1 MARQVC
7 IIGGGVI
14 GLTSAYALVRAG
26 HDVTLIDAR
35 DTLGCETSFANGGQ
49 LSYRYVAPLADAG
62 VPLQALGWLLRGDSP
77 LKLRPRLDPQQWRW
91 MAAFLGACRGS
102 VNRRNA
108 AHLLRLASLSQ
119 ATLQQWREDDRLDG
133 FDWRRNGKLVT
144 FRNAD
149 TFEHARRKV
158 TDILQQQV
166 LSAADCTRLEPALAS
181 GGFVGGIYTPNE
193 EVADCHAFCQRL
205 AARLQASGHC
215 RFLLGRKVT
224 GIRHSAGAV
233 QAIELGEEVM
243 PVEQLVLAAGHRSA
257 ELGLPGLALPL
268 YPLKG
273 YSLSVPIGAQ
283 HRAPN
288 VSITDYDRKIVYA
301 RIGEQLRVAAMVDI
315 VGFDA
320 GLEPKRLA
328 LIRRQAVETFPLAGD
343 YAHAVEWAGMRPAT
357 PTGVPLIGASAY
369 RNLWLNL
376 GHGALGFTLACGSGQ
391 LLAELISQ
399 HMPSIDM
406 QGLAPRAA

>member
-14 GLTSAYALVRAG
+14 GLASAYALVRAG
-26 HDVTLIDAR
+26 HEVTVIESR
-35 DTLGCETSFANGGQ
+35 DSLGSETSFANGGQ

-77 LKLRPRLDPQQWRW
+77 LRLRPRLDPQQWRW

-102 VNRRNA
+102 VNKRNA
-108 AHLLRLASLSQ
+108 AHLLRLAALSQ
-119 ATLQQWREDDRLDG
+119 NTLQQWMVDDHLDG

-149 TFEHARRKV
+149 TFESARDKV

-166 LSAADCTRLEPALAS
+166 LSAADCARLEPALAN
-181 GGFVGGIYTPNE
+181 GDFVGGIYTPNE
-193 EVADCHAFCQRL
+193 EVADCHAFCRRL
-205 AARLQASGHC
+205 AARLEASGRC
-215 RFLLGRKVT
+215 TFLLGRKVT
-224 GIRHSAGAV
+224 GIRHTDAAV
-233 QAIELGEEVM
+233 QSIELGSEVL
-243 PVEQLVLAAGHRSA
+243 PVEQLVLAAGHRSV
-257 ELGLPGLALPL
+257 ELALPGLSLPL

-273 YSLSVPIGAQ
+273 YSLSVPIGEQ
-283 HRAPN
+283 HRAPM

-315 VGFDA
+315 VGYDA
-320 GLEPKRLA
+320 SLEPKRLA
-328 LIRRQAVETFPLAGD
+328 LMKRQAVETFPAAGD
-343 YAHAVEWAGMRPAT
+343 YAHALEWAGMRPAT
-357 PTGVPLIGASAY
+357 PTGVPLIGASLY

-391 LLAELISQ
+391 LLAELIGQ
-399 HMPSIDM
+399 HVPSIDM
-406 QGLAPRAA
+406 RGLSPRAA

>member
-1 MARQVC
+1 MAAQVC

-14 GLTSAYALVRAG
+14 GLASAYALVRAG
-26 HDVTLIDAR
+26 HAVTVIDAR
-35 DTLGCETSFANGGQ
+35 DSLGSETSFANGGQ

-62 VPLQALGWLLRGDSP
+62 VPLQAIGWLLRGDSP
-77 LKLRPRLDPQQWRW
+77 LKLRPRLDPRQWRW
-91 MAAFLGACRGS
+91 MAAFMAACRGS
-102 VNRRNA
+102 VNKRNA
-108 AHLLRLASLSQ
+108 AHLLRLAFLSQ
-119 ATLQQWREDDRLDG
+119 ATLQQWRIDDRLEG

-144 FRNAD
+144 FRTANS
-149 TFEHARRKV
+149 FEHARSKV
-158 TDILQQQV
+158 TDMLQQQV
-166 LSAADCTRLEPALAS
+166 LSMGDCARLEPALAA
-181 GGFVGGIYTPNE
+181 GDFVGGIYTPNE

-205 AARLQASGHC
+205 AARLEASGRC
-215 RFLLGRKVT
+215 TFMLGRKVT
-224 GIRHSAGAV
+224 GIRHADGAV
-233 QAIELGEEVM
+233 QAIELGGEVM

-257 ELGLPGLALPL
+257 ELGLPGLALAL

-288 VSITDYDRKIVYA
+288 LSITDYDRKIVYA

-315 VGFDA
+315 VGFDT

-328 LIRRQAVETFPLAGD
+328 LMKRQALETFPLAGD
-343 YAHAVEWAGMRPAT
+343 YTHAVEWAGMRPAT
-357 PTGVPLIGASAY
+357 PTGVPLIGASRY

-391 LLAELISQ
+391 LLAELIDQ
-399 HMPSIDM
+399 RTPSIDM
-406 QGLAPRAA
+406 QGLAPCAA

>member
-1 MARQVC
+1 MAKRVC

-14 GLTSAYALVRAG
+14 GLASAYALVRAG
-26 HDVTLIDAR
+26 HEVTLIEAR
-35 DTLGCETSFANGGQ
+35 DSVGSETSFANGGQ

-62 VPLQALGWLLRGDSP
+62 VPLQAIGWLLRGDSP
-77 LKLRPRLDPQQWRW
+77 LRLRPRLDLQQWRW

-102 VNRRNA
+102 VNKSNA

-119 ATLQQWREDDRLDG
+119 DTLQRWREDDHLDG

-144 FRNAD
+144 FRHSA
-149 TFEHARRKV
+149 TFEQARSKV

-166 LSAADCTRLEPALAS
+166 LSAVDCARLEPALAD

-193 EVADCHAFCQRL
+193 EVADCHAFCRRL
-205 AARLQASGHC
+205 AERLEASGRC
-215 RFLLGRKVT
+215 RFLLGRRVT
-224 GIRHSAGAV
+224 AIRHANGVVRAV
-233 QAIELGEEVM
+233 ELGDEVL

-273 YSLSVPIGAQ
+273 YSLSVPIGPQ
-283 HRAPN
+283 HRAPS

-320 GLEPKRLA
+320 RLEPKRLA
-328 LIRRQAVETFPLAGD
+328 LMKRQALETFPLAGD

-357 PTGVPLIGASAY
+357 PTGVPLIGASVY
-369 RNLWLNL
+369 SNLWLNL
-376 GHGALGFTLACGSGQ
+376 GHGALGFTLASGSGQ
-391 LLAELISQ
+391 LLAELIGQ
-399 HMPSIDM
+399 QVPSIDM

>member
-1 MARQVC
+1 M
-7 IIGGGVI
+7 
-14 GLTSAYALVRAG
+14 
-26 HDVTLIDAR
+26 
-35 DTLGCETSFANGGQ
+35 
-49 LSYRYVAPLADAG
+49 
-62 VPLQALGWLLRGDSP
+62 
-77 LKLRPRLDPQQWRW
+77 
-91 MAAFLGACRGS
+91 
-102 VNRRNA
+102 
-108 AHLLRLASLSQ
+108 
-119 ATLQQWREDDRLDG
+119 
-133 FDWRRNGKLVT
+133 
-144 FRNAD
+144 
-149 TFEHARRKV
+149 
-158 TDILQQQV
+158 

-343 YAHAVEWAGMRPAT
+343 YAQAVEWAGMRPAT

-391 LLAELISQ
+391 LLAELIGQ

>member
-35 DTLGCETSFANGGQ
+35 DTLGSETSFANGGQ

-62 VPLQALGWLLRGDSP
+62 VPLQAIGWLLRGDSP

-102 VNRRNA
+102 VNQRNA

-166 LSAADCTRLEPALAS
+166 LSAADCARLEPALAS

-205 AARLQASGHC
+205 AARLQASGRC

-224 GIRHSAGAV
+224 AIRHSAGAV
-233 QAIELGEEVM
+233 QAIELGQEVM

-257 ELGLPGLALPL
+257 GLGVPGLSLPL

-328 LIRRQAVETFPLAGD
+328 LIKRQAVETLPLAGD

-357 PTGVPLIGASAY
+357 PTGVPLIGASVY

-376 GHGALGFTLACGSGQ
+376 GHGALGFTLACGSSQ
-391 LLAELISQ
+391 LLAELIGE
-399 HMPSIDM
+399 HVPSIDM

>member
-1 MARQVC
+1 MAKQVC

-14 GLTSAYALVRAG
+14 GLASAYALVRAD
-26 HDVTLIDAR
+26 HEVTVIDAR
-35 DTLGCETSFANGGQ
+35 DALGRETSFANGGQ

-62 VPLQALGWLLRGDSP
+62 VPLQAIGWLLRGDSP

-91 MAAFLGACRGS
+91 MAAFLRACRGS
-102 VNRRNA
+102 VNKRNA

-119 ATLQQWREDDRLDG
+119 DTLQQWREHDRLEG
-133 FDWRRNGKLVT
+133 FNWRRNGKLVT
-144 FRNAD
+144 FRRAGS
-149 TFEHARRKV
+149 FEHARGKV
-158 TDILQQQV
+158 ADILQQQV
-166 LSAADCTRLEPALAS
+166 LSAADCARVEPALAE
-181 GGFVGGIYTPNE
+181 GDFVGGIYTPNE

-205 AARLQASGHC
+205 AARLDASGRC

-224 GIRHSAGAV
+224 AIRHAGGVV
-233 QAIELGEEVM
+233 QAIEVGDEVM
-243 PVEQLVLAAGHRSA
+243 PVEHLVLAAGHRSA
-257 ELGLPGLALPL
+257 ELGLPGLSLPL

-283 HRAPN
+283 HQAPK
-288 VSITDYDRKIVYA
+288 VSITDYDRKMVYA

-328 LIRRQAVETFPLAGD
+328 LMKRQALETFPMAGD
-343 YAHAVEWAGMRPAT
+343 YAQAIEWAGMRPAT

-391 LLAELISQ
+391 LLAELIDQ
-399 HMPSIDM
+399 HLPSIDM